1 MSARSAVAEQRLD
14 GARWAIAIAAA
25 IAGSLTIA
33 LDGFSDVDTMDLWI
47 TLVGWAFVASGLYT
61 WHRRPA
67 NHIGRLMVIAGGV
80 YLGSRLM
87 WQFDWPATFTAGVLL
102 GDSWIVLF
110 AVVVLSFPDG
120 LLKSRFD
127 WIVVVLY
134 AFVIGPV
141 EILWLMFWEPDWSP
155 GNVLAFW
162 PNEGVAG
169 AIDKFQRFWIVL
181 ATAALAVSV
190 ARRWVVASGPT
201 RRLLLPILPAVAALI
216 LGGTTTALDTFDI
229 VVPSIRWL
237 LLAAYASVP
246 VAVIAVVARAHLART
261 SVADLIVS
269 LHSNTDPTDLQVPL
283 ARALGD
289 PQLRLGYWMAKT
301 HRYVDGEGQALD
313 LRIGE
318 PGLAVRFIDR
328 AGQRVAALTYDA
340 SLDDNPDLID
350 AVIAAAGIALENG
363 QLHAELKA
371 RLDELTESRARV
383 IEAGQAERKRLERNL
398 HDGTQQRLV
407 ALSMELSTLERRLDH
422 DAEAR
427 ARIRHARDEIA
438 ASLDELRDV
447 ARGLYPS
454 VLSLRGLPMALK
466 SLAATSK
473 VPVHLDVDVAARL
486 DESVE
491 VTVYYVVSESLAN
504 VGKHAQASAVSVRVV
519 RAGSAL
525 DVTVA
530 DDGIGGADDH
540 RGSGLQGLADRV
552 EASGGQ
558 FRVTTAAGHGTRV
571 CATIPCR

>member
-1 MSARSAVAEQRLD
+1 
-14 GARWAIAIAAA
+14 
-25 IAGSLTIA
+25 
-33 LDGFSDVDTMDLWI
+33 
-47 TLVGWAFVASGLYT
+47 
-61 WHRRPA
+61 
-67 NHIGRLMVIAGGV
+67 
-80 YLGSRLM
+80 
-87 WQFDWPATFTAGVLL
+87 
-102 GDSWIVLF
+102 
-110 AVVVLSFPDG
+110 VVLSFPDG

-141 EILWLMFWEPDWSP
+141 EILWLMFWEPAWSP

-162 PNEGVAG
+162 PNEGVAD

-269 LHSNTDPTDLQVPL
+269 LHSNTDPTDLRVPL

-301 HRYVDGEGQALD
+301 HSYVDGEGQALD

-407 ALSMELSTLERRLDH
+407 ALSMELSTLERRLDQ

-558 FRVTTAAGHGTRV
+558 FRVTTAPGHGTRV
-571 CATIPCR
+571 WATIPCR

>member
-1 MSARSAVAEQRLD
+1 
-14 GARWAIAIAAA
+14 
-25 IAGSLTIA
+25 
-33 LDGFSDVDTMDLWI
+33 
-47 TLVGWAFVASGLYT
+47 
-61 WHRRPA
+61 
-67 NHIGRLMVIAGGV
+67 
-80 YLGSRLM
+80 
-87 WQFDWPATFTAGVLL
+87 
-102 GDSWIVLF
+102 
-110 AVVVLSFPDG
+110 
-120 LLKSRFD
+120 
-127 WIVVVLY
+127 
-134 AFVIGPV
+134 
-141 EILWLMFWEPDWSP
+141 
-155 GNVLAFW
+155 
-162 PNEGVAG
+162 
-169 AIDKFQRFWIVL
+169 
-181 ATAALAVSV
+181 
-190 ARRWVVASGPT
+190 
-201 RRLLLPILPAVAALI
+201 
-216 LGGTTTALDTFDI
+216 
-229 VVPSIRWL
+229 VPSIRWL

-269 LHSNTDPTDLQVPL
+269 LHSNTDPTDLRVPL

-301 HRYVDGEGQALD
+301 HSYVDGEGQALD
-313 LRIGE
+313 LRIAE

-407 ALSMELSTLERRLDH
+407 ALSMELTTLERRLDQG
-422 DAEAR
+422 AEAR

-491 VTVYYVVSESLAN
+491 VTAYYVVSESLAN

-558 FRVTTAAGHGTRV
+558 FRVTTAPGHGTRV
-571 CATIPCR
+571 WATIPCR

>member
-1 MSARSAVAEQRLD
+1 
-14 GARWAIAIAAA
+14 
-25 IAGSLTIA
+25 
-33 LDGFSDVDTMDLWI
+33 
-47 TLVGWAFVASGLYT
+47 
-61 WHRRPA
+61 
-67 NHIGRLMVIAGGV
+67 MVIAGGV

-141 EILWLMFWEPDWSP
+141 EILWLMFWEPAWSP

-162 PNEGVAG
+162 PNEGVADT
-169 AIDKFQRFWIVL
+169 IDKFQRFWIVL

-216 LGGTTTALDTFDI
+216 LGGTTTALDTLDI

-269 LHSNTDPTDLQVPL
+269 LHSNTDPTDLRVPL

-289 PQLRLGYWMAKT
+289 PQLHLGYWMAKT
-301 HRYVDGEGQALD
+301 HSYVDGEGQALD

-407 ALSMELSTLERRLDH
+407 ALSMELSTLERRLDQ

-427 ARIRHARDEIA
+427 ARIRH
-438 ASLDELRDV
+438 
-447 ARGLYPS
+447 
-454 VLSLRGLPMALK
+454 
-466 SLAATSK
+466 
-473 VPVHLDVDVAARL
+473 VDVAARL

-504 VGKHAQASAVSVRVV
+504 VGKHAQASAVSVQVV

-558 FRVTTAAGHGTRV
+558 FRVTTAPGHGTRV